1 MDKIYINERKLS
13 MYKLTKTSFIIH
25 ELRITKNNLA
35 PGNYQLKPYITRQIG
50 KLKESVYFT
59 KLFLSIE
66 NTPDQPFPVN
76 ITVDFRGIFEF
87 KDIIDETRVFDF
99 LKIQAVQIMYPYLNS
114 TVTNL
119 SINAMMP
126 PIVLP
131 IIEAA
136 NLFKNNE
143 ETTYIN

>member
-1 MDKIYINERKLS
+1 
-13 MYKLTKTSFIIH
+13 MYKLAKTSFIVH
-25 ELRITKNNLA
+25 ELKITKNNLK
-35 PGNYQLKPYITRQIG
+35 PGNYELKPYITRQIG
-50 KLKESVYFT
+50 KLKEGVYFT
-59 KLFLSIE
+59 KLYLSIE
-66 NTPDQPFPVN
+66 NTELQPFPVN

-87 KDIIDETRVFDF
+87 KDIIDESRVFDF

-131 IIEAA
+131 IIDAA

>member
-1 MDKIYINERKLS
+1 
-13 MYKLTKTSFIIH
+13 MYKLAKTSFIVH
-25 ELRITKNNLA
+25 ELKITKNNLK
-35 PGNYQLKPYITRQIG
+35 PGNYELKPYITRQIG
-50 KLKESVYFT
+50 KLKEDVYFT
-59 KLFLSIE
+59 KLYLSIE
-66 NTPDQPFPVN
+66 NTAAQPFPVN

-87 KDIIDETRVFDF
+87 KDIIDESRVFDF

-131 IIEAA
+131 IIDAA
-136 NLFKNNE
+136 NLFKNNQ

>member
-1 MDKIYINERKLS
+1 

-25 ELRITKNNLA
+25 ELRITKNNLT

-50 KLKESVYFT
+50 KLKEGVYFT

-131 IIEAA
+131 IIDAA

>member
-1 MDKIYINERKLS
+1 
-13 MYKLTKTSFIIH
+13 MYKLAKTSFIVH
-25 ELRITKNNLA
+25 ELKITKNNLK
-35 PGNYQLKPYITRQIG
+35 PGNYELKPYITRQIG
-50 KLKESVYFT
+50 KLKEGVYFT
-59 KLFLSIE
+59 KLYLSIE
-66 NTPDQPFPVN
+66 NTSVQPFPVN

-87 KDIIDETRVFDF
+87 KDIIDESRVFDF

-131 IIEAA
+131 IIDAA